1 MSASIVTKSSQRG
14 ALLVE
19 TPAQCYVLEGLMRIP
34 LARLFARNPLTG
46 LGAVMERVLATA
58 GEVPE
63 LVEHLIAGDQAKV
76 IEQARKIS
84 QLEGLADEAKNEVR
98 SKMPLRLLLPVDR
111 RDVLRLLSQIDSI
124 ADSAEDVAVLL
135 TLRKMEVPSSMTD
148 LLRGFTR
155 ENVACVKTAG
165 KLVEKLP
172 VLLETAFGGRVAEEA
187 FELIDQIA
195 REEHEA
201 DKLQDQLAKALFR
214 LEGQMSPIAIMMW
227 MRIFEE
233 IGDMSNHA
241 ENVGDQFRLFLAQ

>member
-1 MSASIVTKSSQRG
+1 
-14 ALLVE
+14 
-19 TPAQCYVLEGLMRIP
+19 MRIP

-46 LGAVMERVLATA
+46 IGTVMERVLATA
-58 GEVPE
+58 GEVPA
-63 LVEHLIAGDQAKV
+63 LMEHVIQGDQPKV
-76 IEQARKIS
+76 VEQARKIS

-135 TLRKMEVPSSMTD
+135 TLRKMEVPPTMTD
-148 LLRGFTR
+148 LLRSFTR
-155 ENVACVKTAG
+155 ESVTCANTAG

-172 VLLETAFGGRVAEEA
+172 VLLDTAFGGRAADEA
-187 FELIDQIA
+187 FELIDRIA
-195 REEHEA
+195 AEEHEA

-214 LEGQMSPIAIMMW
+214 LEGQMSPVAIMMW
-227 MRIFEE
+227 MRVFEE